1 MSVLALEKVAK
12 ALQQHMDNAVTADVA
27 VGMRRPGSQTPAVV
41 WEMTGAECQVTQ
53 PGQPAAAWIVTCE
66 VNIYGDT
73 ALGVIQV
80 ADDIVDYW
88 DNPTTLGATYAKLVL
103 TAISTSM
110 RTESQADGSEG
121 DERVC
126 TMTFT
131 FQGI

>member
-1 MSVLALEKVAK
+1 
-12 ALQQHMDNAVTADVA
+12 
-27 VGMRRPGSQTPAVV
+27 
-41 WEMTGAECQVTQ
+41 
-53 PGQPAAAWIVTCE
+53 
-66 VNIYGDT
+66 
-73 ALGVIQV
+73 V

>member
-1 MSVLALEKVAK
+1 
-12 ALQQHMDNAVTADVA
+12 
-27 VGMRRPGSQTPAVV
+27 
-41 WEMTGAECQVTQ
+41 
-53 PGQPAAAWIVTCE
+53 VTCE

-88 DNPTTLGATYAKLVL
+88 DNPNTLGATYAKLVL